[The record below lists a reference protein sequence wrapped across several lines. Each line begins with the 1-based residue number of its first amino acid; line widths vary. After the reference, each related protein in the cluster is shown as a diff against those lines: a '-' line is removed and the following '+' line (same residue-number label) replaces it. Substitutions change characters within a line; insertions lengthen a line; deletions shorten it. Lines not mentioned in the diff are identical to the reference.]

1 MHLKHASMPCSPPLK
16 RIKPMKH
23 LKQLFRIIKINR
35 VLTYYQID
43 KMVLTD
49 TKYAWLIWFN
59 MLLPW
64 NWRDKSSANRGENI
78 RLALEELGPIFI
90 KLGQALSTR
99 KDLLPPDISVE
110 LIKLQDDCPPFDAE
124 HSRQLVEDA
133 LKRPIHEAFAEFD
146 TTPIA
151 SASIAQVHG
160 AKLHTGT
167 DVVVKVVRPGIKPI
181 IEQDVAIMFM
191 LARLFEA
198 AVKIAKRLHPVEVVA
213 EFEKTILDELDMIR
227 EAANAAQLRRNFN
240 GSSLLYV
247 PEIYW
252 SHTTEHVMTME
263 RIYGIRISETNKLI
277 EAGISLTELSAK
289 GVVIFFTQVFKHNF
303 FHADMHPGN
312 IFVLPDGRYAAIDF
326 GIMGTLDPED
336 QRYLAEN
343 FLAFFNRDY
352 LRVAELHIESEWV
365 PRDTRVNE
373 LESAIRSVCEPIWD
387 RPLKDISFGLVLM
400 RLFQTARRFGMEVQ
414 PQLVLLQKTLLNIE
428 GLGRQLDDE
437 LDLWDTAK
445 PFLEEWMHDR
455 MGPKGLARNIK
466 NNLPFW
472 TEHAPQI
479 PGLLHTSLT
488 KLAHADFSGQAQ
500 HIALLEKQIAQ
511 QNRAQR
517 NRTIGIL
524 LIILAL
530 LPELIHQNWI
540 DKDILQP
547 ILMILGG
554 WLIIR
559 K

>member
-1 MHLKHASMPCSPPLK
+1 
-16 RIKPMKH
+16 MKH
-23 LKQLFRIIKINR
+23 LKQLFRMIKINR

-59 MLLPW
+59 MVLPW
-64 NWRDKSSANRGENI
+64 NWRSKSFGSRGENI

-99 KDLLPPDISVE
+99 KDLLPADISIE

-124 HSRQLVEDA
+124 HSKKLVEEA
-133 LKRPIHEAFAEFD
+133 LGKTTEEAFAEFD
-146 TTPIA
+146 TEPMA
-151 SASIAQVHG
+151 SASIAQVHA

-167 DVVVKVVRPGIKPI
+167 DVVVKVVRPDIKPV
-181 IEQDVAIMFM
+181 IEQDIAIMFM
-191 LARLFEA
+191 LAHLFEA
-198 AVKIAKRLHPVEVVA
+198 AVKIAKRLHPVDVVA

-227 EAANAAQLRRNFN
+227 EAANATQLRRNFED
-240 GSSLLYV
+240 SDLLYV

-252 SHTTEHVMTME
+252 SHTAERVMTME
-263 RIYGIRISETNKLI
+263 RIYGIRISETEKLT
-277 EAGISLTELSAK
+277 EAGISLTDLSAK

-326 GIMGTLDPED
+326 GIMGTLAPED

-352 LRVAELHIESEWV
+352 LRVSELHIESEWV

-428 GLGRQLDDE
+428 GLGRQMDDE

-455 MGPKGLARNIK
+455 MGPKGFVRNVK
-466 NNLPFW
+466 SNLPFW
-472 TEHAPQI
+472 MENAPKM
-479 PGLLHTSLT
+479 PGLLHASLT
-488 KLAHADFSGQAQ
+488 KLAHADFGGQAEQ
-500 HIALLEKQIAQ
+500 MVRLEKQIAE

-517 NRTIGIL
+517 NRTIGVL
-524 LIILAL
+524 LIVFAL
-530 LPELIHQNWI
+530 LPGIIDQEWI
-540 DKDILQP
+540 NESALQIILVV
-547 ILMILGG
+547 IGG
-554 WLIIR
+554 WLIVR

>member
-1 MHLKHASMPCSPPLK
+1 MK
-16 RIKPMKH
+16 R
-23 LKQLFRIIKINR
+23 LKQFFRIIKINR

-59 MLLPW
+59 MIAPW
-64 NWRDKSSANRGENI
+64 NWRGKSEGTRGERI

-99 KDLLPPDISVE
+99 KDLLPEDISVE
-110 LIKLQDDCPPFDAE
+110 LIKLQDDCPPFNAD
-124 HSRQLVEDA
+124 HSKQLVEEG
-133 LKRPIHEAFAEFD
+133 LGKTVEEAFAQFD
-146 TTPIA
+146 TEPMA
-151 SASIAQVHG
+151 SASIAQVH
-160 AKLHTGT
+160 AATLHTGT
-167 DVVVKVVRPGIKPI
+167 DVIVKVVRPDILPV
-181 IEQDVAIMFM
+181 IEQDVAIMYG
-191 LARLFEA
+191 LARLLEA
-198 AVKIAKRLHPVEVVA
+198 AVKIAKRLHPVDVVA
-213 EFEKTILDELDMIR
+213 EFEKTILDELDMVR
-227 EAANAAQLRRNFN
+227 EAANATQLRRNFQD
-240 GSSLLYV
+240 SDLLYV

-252 SHTTEHVMTME
+252 SHTSERVMTME
-263 RIYGIRISETNKLI
+263 RIYGIRISETEKLV
-277 EAGISLTELSAK
+277 EAGISLTDLSAK

-312 IFVLPDGRYAAIDF
+312 IFILPDGRYAAIDF

-352 LRVAELHIESEWV
+352 LRVSELHIESEWV

-387 RPLKDISFGLVLM
+387 RPLKEISFGLVLM

-428 GLGRQLDDE
+428 GLGRQMDDE

-455 MGPKGLARNIK
+455 VGPQGLVKNIK
-466 NNLPFW
+466 SNLPFW
-472 TEHAPQI
+472 IEQAPQM
-479 PGLLHTSLT
+479 PGLLHASLN
-488 KLAHADFSGQAQ
+488 KLAHADFNSQAEMMVR
-500 HIALLEKQIAQ
+500 LEKQIAEQ
-511 QNRAQR
+511 TRAQR
-517 NRTIGIL
+517 HRTIGL
-524 LIILAL
+524 VIIALAL
-530 LPELIHQNWI
+530 LPGLINQEWVNGST
-540 DKDILQP
+540 LQLVL
-547 ILMILGG
+547 IVIGG

>member
-1 MHLKHASMPCSPPLK
+1 MK
-16 RIKPMKH
+16 R
-23 LKQLFRIIKINR
+23 LKQFFRIIKINR
-35 VLTYYQID
+35 VLAYYQID

-59 MLLPW
+59 MILPW
-64 NWRDKSSANRGENI
+64 NWRKKATCSRGESI
-78 RLALEELGPIFI
+78 RFALEELGPIFI

-99 KDLLPPDISVE
+99 KDLLPHDISIE
-110 LIKLQDDCPPFDAE
+110 LVKLQDDCPPFDAK
-124 HSRQLVEDA
+124 HSKQLVEEA
-133 LKRPIHEAFAEFD
+133 LGKTVEEAFAAFN
-146 TTPIA
+146 TQPMA
-151 SASIAQVHG
+151 SASIAQVHT

-167 DVVVKVVRPGIKPI
+167 DVVVKVVRPNIKTT

-191 LARLFEA
+191 LARLLEA
-198 AVKIAKRLHPVEVVA
+198 AIKIAKRLHPVEVVG
-213 EFEKTILDELDMIR
+213 EFEKTILDELDMVR
-227 EAANAAQLRRNFN
+227 EAANATQLRRNFQN
-240 GSSLLYV
+240 SNLLYV

-252 SHTTEHVMTME
+252 SHTSERVMTME
-263 RIYGIRISETNKLI
+263 RIYGIRISETEKLI
-277 EAGISLTELSAK
+277 EAGISLTDLSAK

-352 LRVAELHIESEWV
+352 LRVSELHIESEWV
-365 PRDTRVNE
+365 PKDTRVNE

-455 MGPKGLARNIK
+455 VGPQGLIK
-466 NNLPFW
+466 NMKANLPFW
-472 TEHAPQI
+472 IEQAPTL
-479 PGLLHTSLT
+479 PGLLHASLT
-488 KLAHADFSGQAQ
+488 KLAHADFNTPSKQMAR
-500 HIALLEKQIAQ
+500 LEKQIAEQ
-511 QNRAQR
+511 TRAQR
-517 NRTIGIL
+517 HRTLGIL
-524 LIILAL
+524 IIVFAL
-530 LPELIHQNWI
+530 LPGLLNQEWINESTLQLVLLLI
-540 DKDILQP
+540 
-547 ILMILGG
+547 GG

>member
-1 MHLKHASMPCSPPLK
+1 MK
-16 RIKPMKH
+16 R
-23 LKQLFRIIKINR
+23 LKQFFRIIKINR

-59 MLLPW
+59 MIAPW
-64 NWRDKSSANRGENI
+64 NWRKKATCNRGESI
-78 RLALEELGPIFI
+78 RFALEELGPIFI

-99 KDLLPPDISVE
+99 KDLLPQDISIE
-110 LIKLQDDCPPFDAE
+110 LIKLQDDCPPFNAE
-124 HSRQLVEDA
+124 HSKKLVEEG
-133 LKRPIHEAFAEFD
+133 LGKTVEEAYATFD
-146 TTPIA
+146 TEPMA
-151 SASIAQVHG
+151 SASIAQVH
-160 AKLHTGT
+160 AATLHSGT
-167 DVVVKVVRPGIKPI
+167 DVIVKVVRPDILPI
-181 IEQDVAIMFM
+181 IEQDVAIMYG
-191 LARLFEA
+191 LAGLLEA
-198 AVKIAKRLHPVEVVA
+198 AVKIAKRLHPVDVVA

-227 EAANAAQLRRNFN
+227 EAANATQLRRNFEN
-240 GSSLLYV
+240 SDLLYV

-252 SHTTEHVMTME
+252 SHTSERIMTME
-263 RIYGIRISETNKLI
+263 RIYGIRISETEKLM
-277 EAGISLTELSAK
+277 EAGISLTDLSAK

-326 GIMGTLDPED
+326 GIMGTLDPDD

-352 LRVAELHIESEWV
+352 LRVSELHIESEWV

-428 GLGRQLDDE
+428 GLGRQMDDE

-445 PFLEEWMHDR
+445 PFLEEWMHER
-455 MGPKGLARNIK
+455 MGPKGLIKNIK
-466 NNLPFW
+466 SNAPFW
-472 TEHAPQI
+472 MEQAPQM
-479 PGLLHTSLT
+479 PGLLHASLT
-488 KLAHADFSGQAQ
+488 KLAHADFNGQAEQ
-500 HIALLEKQIAQ
+500 MARLEKQIAEQ
-511 QNRAQR
+511 TRAQR
-517 NRTIGIL
+517 SRTIGL
-524 LIILAL
+524 LIIALAL
-530 LPELIHQNWI
+530 LPGLIGQDWI
-540 DKDILQP
+540 NGSTLQLVLLL
-547 ILMILGG
+547 IGG

>member
-1 MHLKHASMPCSPPLK
+1 
-16 RIKPMKH
+16 MKH
-23 LKQLFRIIKINR
+23 LKQLFRMIKINR

-59 MLLPW
+59 MILPW
-64 NWRDKSSANRGENI
+64 NWRSKSSGNRGENI

-124 HSRQLVEDA
+124 HSKKLVEEA
-133 LKRPIHEAFAEFD
+133 LGKPTEEAFAEFD
-146 TTPIA
+146 TEPMA
-151 SASIAQVHG
+151 SASIAQVHA

-167 DVVVKVVRPGIKPI
+167 DVVVKVVRPDIKPV

-191 LARLFEA
+191 LARLLEA
-198 AVKIAKRLHPVEVVA
+198 AVKIAKRLHPVDVVA

-227 EAANAAQLRRNFN
+227 EAANATQLRRNFED
-240 GSSLLYV
+240 SDLLYV

-252 SHTTEHVMTME
+252 SHTAERVMTME
-263 RIYGIRISETNKLI
+263 RIYGIRISETEKLM
-277 EAGISLTELSAK
+277 EAGISLTDLSAK

-352 LRVAELHIESEWV
+352 LRVSELHIESGWV
-365 PRDTRVNE
+365 PKHTRVNE

-428 GLGRQLDDE
+428 GLGRQMDDE

-455 MGPKGLARNIK
+455 MGPKGFVRNVK
-466 NNLPFW
+466 SNLPFW
-472 TEHAPQI
+472 MENAPEMPRLFHA
-479 PGLLHTSLT
+479 SLN
-488 KLAHADFSGQAQ
+488 KLAHADFGGQAEQ
-500 HIALLEKQIAQ
+500 MVRLEKQIAEQ
-511 QNRAQR
+511 SRAQR
-517 NRTIGIL
+517 NRTIGVL
-524 LIILAL
+524 LIVFAL
-530 LPELIHQNWI
+530 LPGIIDQEWI
-540 DKDILQP
+540 NESTLQIILVV
-547 ILMILGG
+547 IGG
-554 WLIIR
+554 WLIVR